1 MFARDIDDDKL
12 YKSVPLS
19 RVFVLFCFFFFLKTK
34 TSEILL
40 VTSMNRYNFTR
51 VYEKVCKF
59 FETRCWFRS
68 ETSVLHIFFYFL
80 IFTFLIAD
88 FILYFIW
95 FFPPSSSL
103 TEGEKIAMRLTHE
116 LMSTYEF
123 SVFIPFLKS
132 GENKFETFFT
142 FALFIFLSK
151 AFLKES
157 IFVMLNCSALEENIA
172 RVLYLYFLYN
182 TNLFELFSRFILF
195 SKVWN

>member
-19 RVFVLFCFFFFLKTK
+19 RVFVLFFFFEDKSKRNSSSDVNEESTRKFVNSLKLVVDLGQK
-34 TSEILL
+34 LL
-40 VTSMNRYNFTR
+40 
-51 VYEKVCKF
+51 F
-59 FETRCWFRS
+59 FISSLF
-68 ETSVLHIFFYFL
+68 FFYFL

-151 AFLKES
+151 VFLKES

-182 TNLFELFSRFILF
+182 TNLFELFSPFILF

>member
-1 MFARDIDDDKL
+1 MHEETWKCLHVTSMTIN
-12 YKSVPLS
+12 YINPYHC
-19 RVFVLFCFFFFLKTK
+19 RVFLFCFFFFLKTK

-40 VTSMNRYNFTR
+40 VTSMKSTR
-51 VYEKVCKF
+51 KF
-59 FETRCWFRS
+59 VNSLKLVVDLGQKLLFFIS
-68 ETSVLHIFFYFL
+68 SLFFFYFL
-80 IFTFLIAD
+80 IFLIAD

-157 IFVMLNCSALEENIA
+157 IFVTWC
-172 RVLYLYFLYN
+172 
-182 TNLFELFSRFILF
+182 
-195 SKVWN
+195 

>member
-19 RVFVLFCFFFFLKTK
+19 RVFVLFFFFFEDKNKRNSSSDVNEESTRKFVNSLKLVVDLGQK
-34 TSEILL
+34 LL
-40 VTSMNRYNFTR
+40 
-51 VYEKVCKF
+51 F
-59 FETRCWFRS
+59 FISSLF
-68 ETSVLHIFFYFL
+68 FFYFL
-80 IFTFLIAD
+80 IFLIAD

-157 IFVMLNCSALEENIA
+157 IFVTWC
-172 RVLYLYFLYN
+172 
-182 TNLFELFSRFILF
+182 
-195 SKVWN
+195 